1 MLINSRGTCLCKS
14 SYQYCSV
21 GESKLC
27 VYFPLFSPVHSVQ
40 NKQMPNTLNTFFNFS
55 LFDLK
60 KFSCRIISLYC
71 SAKSPTKIHSYAFKS
86 HERRKN
92 PFRGINIFLGHNSF
106 FFFSLL
112 CGRNSALILLQIIN
126 KCYC

>member
-40 NKQMPNTLNTFFNFS
+40 NKQMPNTLYTFFNFS
-55 LFDLK
+55 LFDLN
-60 KFSCRIISLYC
+60 
-71 SAKSPTKIHSYAFKS
+71 ADA
-86 HERRKN
+86 RKN
-92 PFRGINIFLGHNSF
+92 LAAVLFHYIVLPKAQPKYIHMRSKVMRDEKTHFV
-106 FFFSLL
+106 
-112 CGRNSALILLQIIN
+112 A
-126 KCYC
+126 